1 LLRDAATARDRWPD
15 GDGLFRRTR
24 ARSIVSFPALLLSP
38 FFGVIDGPSIVYYV
52 GARLP
57 KFNIKGR
64 VIMKIET
71 MEDLFVEQIEDLYD
85 AEQRLVKALPKM
97 AEASTSPEL
106 RHAFESHLDE
116 TRGHVTRLEQVF
128 LALRKKPKS
137 QTCDAMKGLI
147 EEGEDMISNTD
158 QSPVRDAGLIAA
170 ANRVEHYEIAAY
182 GTVRTLAKALG
193 VNEAVGLLDATL
205 TEEKKADEKL
215 TRLAETSVNRD
226 ALRGAAVS
234 R

>member
-1 LLRDAATARDRWPD
+1 
-15 GDGLFRRTR
+15 
-24 ARSIVSFPALLLSP
+24 
-38 FFGVIDGPSIVYYV
+38 
-52 GARLP
+52 
-57 KFNIKGR
+57 
-64 VIMKIET
+64 MKIES

-106 RHAFESHLDE
+106 RQAFESHLDE

-147 EEGEDMISNTD
+147 EEGEDMISNTG

-193 VNEAVGLLDATL
+193 VNEAVSLLNATL
-205 TEEKKADEKL
+205 AEEKMADEKL
-215 TRLAETSVNRD
+215 TSLAETSVNQQ
-226 ALRGAAVS
+226 ALRSAPVS